1 MDLSPGPNQGQGNGE
16 MKRRRIIIEDED
28 EVGSNPDELIDDEE
42 IEKEDEDG
50 EDLMETWAT

>member
-1 MDLSPGPNQGQGNGE
+1 MDLSPGPNQSQGSGE
-16 MKRRRIIIEDED
+16 PKRRRIIIEDED

-42 IEKEDEDG
+42 VEKEDEEG